1 MASCCS
7 NGSSFFG
14 VLAIAGLIGVGVA
27 GYSYLAP
34 SREAAKVQAVNADAK
49 GHDGC
54 ALCPSQ
60 SEATVTLASDTKAA
74 GECSEAKMAHCSEA
88 KMAACSEA
96 KAEGCSAMK
105 ACSEGE
111 KVNAVNAANVEKV
124 DACEGKEC
132 TKGEACCKKT
142 GTECTDKAASGG
154 CCSGEKKSEPAPASG
169 GGF

>member
-1 MASCCS
+1 MANCCS

-34 SREAAKVQAVNADAK
+34 SREAAKVQAVKADEH

-54 ALCPSQ
+54 ALCTSK
-60 SEATVTLASDTKAA
+60 SEATVTLASDTKDS
-74 GECSEAKMAHCSEA
+74 GECASVCSEAKL
-88 KMAACSEA
+88 AACSEA

-132 TKGEACCKKT
+132 TKGDACCKKT
-142 GTECTDKAASGG
+142 GTECTDKAAAGG
-154 CCSGEKKSEPAPASG
+154 CCSGEKKSEPAPTSG